1 MAKGMR
7 GWDEPKCGMAPG
19 VSGGRLR
26 LLGLRENTR
35 LGQDRFSKRK
45 VVPSEGGRD
54 AIRNTRGRQVCLGD
68 PAHSGSCRMKPFSFF
83 SLMSQLFALLFP
95 KKQEGCFP
103 GPLALLGTESLQAT
117 PVVPVFSV
125 VQTHFFS
132 ERKEPQPCPGLCG
145 SRVSF
150 FLRIR

>member
-19 VSGGRLR
+19 VSEGQLR

-68 PAHSGSCRMKPFSFF
+68 PAHSW
-83 SLMSQLFALLFP
+83 LLQNEALFLLFFDVTAFCSIIS
-95 KKQEGCFP
+95 QEAG
-103 GPLALLGTESLQAT
+103 GLLSWAT
-117 PVVPVFSV
+117 CSFGYREPASYPSGSSILSCPN
-125 VQTHFFS
+125 TFFS